1 MADGRSRIL
10 EAVAN
15 ASAPVPSSTS
25 VTSDPILVD
34 APDGT
39 DIVAQFVERVRG
51 YHAHA
56 HDARTATQPD
66 GLRQLIRRLLDD
78 CGVEHVAV
86 DSDFPEDW
94 RPDGLAFSE
103 DSRSS
108 GALTPSDL
116 ERVDAA
122 ITTAAVAIAATGTVL
137 LDHSGA
143 QGRRV
148 LSLVPDVHVVLVRED
163 TIYAEV
169 PGAVRALGPRP
180 LLTWI
185 SGPSATSDI
194 ELERVE
200 GVHGPRRLEV
210 IVYRADR

>member
-10 EAVAN
+10 EAVAH
-15 ASAPVPSSTS
+15 ARPPLHSSTS
-25 VTSDPILVD
+25 AAPDPILVD

-39 DIVAQFVERVRG
+39 DVVALFMERVRG
-51 YHAHA
+51 YRAHA
-56 HDARTATQPD
+56 HDARTATRPD
-66 GLRQLIRRLLDD
+66 GLRQEIRRVLDG
-78 CGVEHVAV
+78 CGAGRVAL
-86 DSDFPEDW
+86 DADFPADW
-94 RPDGLAFSE
+94 RPDGVAVSE
-103 DSRSS
+103 DSRGP
-108 GALTPSDL
+108 GALTAADL
-116 ERVDAA
+116 DRVDAA
-122 ITTAAVAIAATGTVL
+122 ITTAAAAIAATGTVL

-163 TIYAEV
+163 TIHAEV

-210 IVYRADR
+210 IVYPAG